1 MAEQA
6 NQRVEDKKRAA
17 AEHPLVAAVLAAF
30 EGSAIEAVRGNE
42 AAASAIPEFAAP
54 APIEAGDDPFGSD
67 DEETWIV
74 PDNMEQEY
82 EQ

>member
-1 MAEQA
+1 
-6 NQRVEDKKRAA
+6 
-17 AEHPLVAAVLAAF
+17 
-30 EGSAIEAVRGNE
+30 VRGNE
-42 AAASAIPEFAAP
+42 AAAASVPEFAAP
-54 APIEAGDDPFGSD
+54 APVEAGDDPFGSD